1 MDEREDK
8 WPWSGSMTAT
18 AVTLR
23 SDYGDPDSEL
33 FGRGTAKCNTNAE
46 KNKYKTVCADNK
58 SP

>member
-1 MDEREDK
+1 
-8 WPWSGSMTAT
+8 MTAT

-46 KNKYKTVCADNK
+46 KNIYKTVCADNK
-58 SP
+58 SPQ